1 MTTTNPV
8 DAARVELLLADL
20 RLPAIKLMWAK
31 LAPAIRQGRLARSSL
46 PGGACRARDRRS
58 RSPPHRASPCR
69 GTIARGQNARQLRLR
84 GGANGQQGAGQRRSP
99 GDSWLEKG
107 ANLLLFGRPAEAK
120 AIWR

>member
-1 MTTTNPV
+1 MKTTNPV

-31 LAPAIRQGRLARSSL
+31 LAQQSGRLARSSL

-69 GTIARGQNARQLRLR
+69 GTIARGENARQLRLR
-84 GGANGQQGAGQRRSP
+84 GGADAQQGAGH
-99 GDSWLEKG
+99 G
-107 ANLLLFGRPAEAK
+107 AHLR
-120 AIWR
+120 